1 MPIEDRFHVEICDW
15 ANAAE
20 REALE
25 GVRATVFVGEQHV
38 PPELE
43 VDDDDPR
50 CVHVLARSFEG
61 HPIGA
66 GRLATGDAGTTRP
79 DPGWG
84 ADGLRAKPAAPDA
97 AAHDIPA
104 AGGDGTPA
112 AAGRIGRMAVVR
124 DWRGRGVGTALLRTL
139 VEHARARGLP
149 ELSLHAQRDAVP
161 FYERH
166 GFTTTGAEFE
176 EAGIPHV
183 RMRRGLQPPGD
194 PARPAPPEPAKPV
207 PLRATSREELIT
219 ATRTLLAGA
228 QHGVSLL
235 VAELHPLLLDDTAC
249 LVELRRLA
257 ISGRG
262 ASIRIIAQDLSRALQ
277 EGTRLL
283 ELAQRLSSIIEVRR
297 PIELNDLAYRSAFM
311 CVDTGGY
318 LFRPLAAEM
327 IATGSTRSA
336 GRHATL
342 MRLFEDVWERSE
354 PWVELRN
361 LEI

>member
-1 MPIEDRFHVEICDW
+1 MPIEDRFHVEVCDW

-25 GVRATVFVGEQHV
+25 GVRATVFVSEQHV

-43 VDDDDPR
+43 IDDDDPR
-50 CVHVLARSFEG
+50 CVHVLARTPDG
-61 HPIGA
+61 LPIGA
-66 GRLATGDAGTTRP
+66 GRLVPGAPAGDRPAPGWSIPGARHGPRQVDAGGVAE
-79 DPGWG
+79 DG
-84 ADGLRAKPAAPDA
+84 ADGA
-97 AAHDIPA
+97 
-104 AGGDGTPA
+104 TS

-124 DWRGRGVGTALLRTL
+124 DWRGKGVGTALLRTL
-139 VEHARARGLP
+139 VEQARARGLP
-149 ELSLHAQRDAVP
+149 EISLHAQRDAVP

-166 GFTTTGAEFE
+166 GFVPAGAEFE

-183 RMRRGLQPPGD
+183 RMRRALD
-194 PARPAPPEPAKPV
+194 PADGPERPEPPIPAAPLA
-207 PLRATSREELIT
+207 LRAGSREELIA

-228 QHGVSLL
+228 RHSTCLL
-235 VAELHPLLLDDTAC
+235 VEELHPLLLDDTAC

-262 ASIRIIAQDLSRALQ
+262 ASIRVVAQNLSRALQ
-277 EGTRLL
+277 EGTRVL
-283 ELAQRLSSIIEVRR
+283 ELAQRLSSIIEIRR
-297 PIELNDLAYRSAFM
+297 PVEPDDLAYPSAFM

-318 LFRPLAAEM
+318 LFRPIAGEM
-327 IATGSTRSA
+327 VATGSTRSP